1 MFAIRT
7 VLCPVDFSPATPRQL
22 DLATDLCRAFKA
34 RLILHHNLN
43 AMPVGAAVGWM
54 WAVDHPRL
62 SEESARQRLASL
74 AEARTGVDVE
84 ISLTRGPAS
93 ELVLAVS
100 QAVNADVVVLSAH
113 NMQSEGHESLTELV
127 LSSGERSVLT
137 VHDNGA
143 DRHIL
148 DVKPSVSARQ
158 VTLVPTALTA
168 ESRAAVDF
176 AFDLSR
182 ALPLQIHLLH
192 LIGHRLRIR
201 HEGQAVTDAERHLQ
215 ALVPTDCAT
224 WASVHVG
231 VGDPV
236 EGILHWANDLS
247 ASCVVMGEHHRE
259 SVRRWFS
266 KDVSRAVLYKAPC
279 PVWYVP
285 GQHAA

>member
-7 VLCPVDFSPATPRQL
+7 VLCPVDFSPATARQL
-22 DLATDLCRAFKA
+22 DLATDLCRAFNA
-34 RLILHHNLN
+34 RLILHHNVT

-54 WAVDHPRL
+54 WAADHPVQ
-62 SEESARQRLASL
+62 SEETARQRLVSL
-74 AEARTGVDVE
+74 ADARTNVDVE

-113 NMQSEGHESLTELV
+113 NAQSNEHESLTELV
-127 LSSGERSVLT
+127 LGSGERSVLT

-143 DRHIL
+143 DRHML
-148 DVKPSVSARQ
+148 DVKPSAGARQ
-158 VTLVPTALTA
+158 ATLVPTALTA

-176 AFDLSR
+176 AFELSR
-182 ALPLQIHLLH
+182 ALPLEIHLLH
-192 LIGHRLRIR
+192 LIGHRLRVR
-201 HEGQAVTDAERHLQ
+201 HEGQAVTEAERHLQ
-215 ALVPTDCAT
+215 TLVPSDCAK

-236 EGILHWANDLS
+236 EGILHWAYELS
-247 ASCVVMGEHHRE
+247 AACVVMGEHHRE

-266 KDVSRAVLYKAPC
+266 KDISRGVLYKAPC

-285 GQHAA
+285 GQRAA